1 MVLLLAMRGGPKK
14 GQCCLLLALVCT
26 SQYNWSAYSLAL
38 GSCSVGGVPWLIV
51 HLGMVVIR
59 HVHSYKFQFFYLGS
73 ENSCIE
79 IYLLA
84 RVIIL
89 R

>member
-51 HLGMVVIR
+51 HSGMVVIR

-73 ENSCIE
+73 EKFMH
-79 IYLLA
+79 
-84 RVIIL
+84 
-89 R
+89 